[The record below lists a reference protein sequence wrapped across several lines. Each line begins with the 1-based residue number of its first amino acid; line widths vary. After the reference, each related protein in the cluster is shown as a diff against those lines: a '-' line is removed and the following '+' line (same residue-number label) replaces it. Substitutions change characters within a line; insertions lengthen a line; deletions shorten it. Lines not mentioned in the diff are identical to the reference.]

1 MNSRAIA
8 LCHRYTTR
16 VKNSSKK
23 NNLSLPSVR
32 AITLEL
38 TGEII
43 NQYHIMTNE
52 QINDKIKEAR
62 SIGIIL
68 CLTAGLLV
76 D

>member
-1 MNSRAIA
+1 M
-8 LCHRYTTR
+8 
-16 VKNSSKK
+16 VMNSSKK
-23 NNLSLPSVR
+23 NNPSLPSVS

>member
-1 MNSRAIA
+1 MNSSR
-8 LCHRYTTR
+8 
-16 VKNSSKK
+16 K
-23 NNLSLPSVR
+23 NNPSLPSVS

-68 CLTAGLLV
+68 C
-76 D
+76 

>member
-1 MNSRAIA
+1 MNFRAIA
-8 LCHRYTTR
+8 LCHRRITM
-16 VKNSSKK
+16 VMNSSRK
-23 NNLSLPSVR
+23 NNPSLPSVS

-52 QINDKIKEAR
+52 QINDKIKKAR

-68 CLTAGLLV
+68 C
-76 D
+76 